1 MKAQSKIIVLLY
13 LACITKA
20 GFTQDTL
27 RLNIKV
33 RGDYQD
39 AIGHPITLK
48 KWAFYLGDVCGIDK
62 LGSSKSLMNGP
73 RLIRLNTIKDT
84 FIILPIGKHS
94 FKRLSIQLGVDSI
107 LQTRPNWEGD
117 LDPIKGMYWEWRTGY
132 IDLKIEGNSPASNER
147 KNDVFFH
154 LGGFLKHESTQHLK
168 TLNFPKDN
176 ECIEVDLTSFFQ
188 AVDLSR
194 QHKIMRPGKEA
205 VKLSHIWKD
214 CWQIGTR

>member
-1 MKAQSKIIVLLY
+1 MTGIVGVNRDILGTGLG
-13 LACITKA
+13 A
-20 GFTQDTL
+20 
-27 RLNIKV
+27 R
-33 RGDYQD
+33 
-39 AIGHPITLK
+39 PIANT
-48 KWAFYLGDVCGIDK
+48 DVFCF
-62 LGSSKSLMNGP
+62 GP
-73 RLIRLNTIKDT
+73 
-84 FIILPIGKHS
+84 
-94 FKRLSIQLGVDSI
+94 
-107 LQTRPNWEGD
+107 PNWEGD

-132 IDLKIEGNSPASNER
+132 IDLKVEGNSPASNER